1 MTSERRRHERIA
13 VQDRAVIH
21 RQAAQDSV
29 HSTLYCT
36 TVDIS
41 PTGLQLKLRQALEKG
56 EQIDIVIHVPG
67 HKESFHLRGETR
79 WSSATHQDKTFLLGI
94 EIDAG
99 STENHDLSAWR
110 RIFGKD
116 KSDT

>member
-1 MTSERRRHERIA
+1 MTDERRRYERRA

-21 RQAAQDSV
+21 RQAVQDPT

-41 PTGLQLKLRQALEKG
+41 PQGLQLKLRQALELG

-67 HKESFHLRGETR
+67 HRESFHLRGETR
-79 WSSATHQDKTFLLGI
+79 WSSPTRQDKTFLLGI
-94 EIDAG
+94 EIDPG
-99 STENHDLSAWR
+99 TTETHDLSAWR
-110 RIFGKD
+110 KIFGKE
-116 KSDT
+116 

>member
-1 MTSERRRHERIA
+1 MTSERRRHERRPME
-13 VQDRAVIH
+13 DRAVIH
-21 RQAAQDSV
+21 RQAVQDPA

-41 PTGLQLKLRQALEKG
+41 PAGLQLKLRQALDKG
-56 EQIDIVIHVPG
+56 ERIDIVIHVPG

-79 WSSATHQDKTFLLGI
+79 WSSPTRQDKTFLLGI
-94 EIDAG
+94 EIDTG
-99 STENHDLSAWR
+99 KTESHDLGAWR

-116 KSDT
+116 WPQE

>member
-1 MTSERRRHERIA
+1 MADERRRYERRSM
-13 VQDRAVIH
+13 QDRAVVH
-21 RQAAQDSV
+21 RQAVQDPT

-41 PTGLQLKLRQALEKG
+41 PAGLQLKLRQALEKG
-56 EQIDIVIHVPG
+56 ERLDIVIHVPG

-79 WSSATHQDKTFLLGI
+79 WSSTTQHDKTFLLGI

-99 STENHDLSAWR
+99 ETQSRDISAWR
-110 RIFGKD
+110 KLF
-116 KSDT
+116 T

>member
-1 MTSERRRHERIA
+1 MTDERRRHERRV

-21 RQAAQDSV
+21 RQAVQDPT

-41 PTGLQLKLRQALEKG
+41 PAGLQLKLRQALEKG
-56 EQIDIVIHVPG
+56 ERIDIVIHVPG
-67 HKESFHLRGETR
+67 HKDSFHLRGETR
-79 WSSATHQDKTFLLGI
+79 WSAPTSQDKTFLLGI

-99 STENHDLSAWR
+99 DEGSRDLSAWR
-110 RIFGKD
+110 KLF
-116 KSDT
+116 T

>member
-1 MTSERRRHERIA
+1 MTRERSRHERRT

-21 RQAAQDSV
+21 RQAEQDPA

-41 PTGLQLKLRQALEKG
+41 PAGLQLKLRQALEKG
-56 EQIDIVIHVPG
+56 ERIDIVIHVPG
-67 HKESFHLRGETR
+67 HKDSFHLRGEAR
-79 WSSATHQDKTFLLGI
+79 WSAPTRQDKTFLLGI

-99 STENHDLSAWR
+99 STESRDLSAWR
-110 RIFGKD
+110 KIFGKD
-116 KSDT
+116 WPKE